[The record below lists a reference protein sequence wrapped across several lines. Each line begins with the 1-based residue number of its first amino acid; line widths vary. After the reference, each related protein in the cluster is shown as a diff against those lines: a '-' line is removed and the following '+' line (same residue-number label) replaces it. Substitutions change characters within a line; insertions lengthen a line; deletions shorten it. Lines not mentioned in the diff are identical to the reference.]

1 MKKLKTFFYSFK
13 NSILST
19 EYYKDIIKA
28 NVNFSIKYFVILSF
42 FASVITVAYMSV
54 TLVPKI
60 MSEIKFFYQ
69 EAENIYP
76 DDLTIEFKDGSWT
89 ANKEEPI
96 FIKSPNLPA
105 ETDIPSNLVVFD
117 KNGTIDKMGEY
128 DTLAIVNSE
137 NILYGQD
144 AELISSQ
151 SLKNIPNGTLNKE
164 AVKSKIASLGKF
176 LNFLPWIL
184 PIFLLIPMF
193 LFGFLGGSLFNI
205 LLAGIALYIALLLN
219 KRRIDFKSAFQ
230 ISVHSATVPVLIRV
244 LLTPFPEFNNYI
256 PGWFLAMTIGIA
268 LFFGFK
274 MEKSDLKKIE
284 GN

>member
-19 EYYKDIIKA
+19 EYYKDIVKA
-28 NVNFSIKYFVILSF
+28 DINFSIKYFFMLSF
-42 FASVITVAYMSV
+42 LASVLTVAYMSINLIPNM
-54 TLVPKI
+54 T
-60 MSEIKFFYQ
+60 SEIKIFYQ

-76 DDLTIEFKDGSWT
+76 DDLTVEFKDGSWT

-96 FIKSPNLPA
+96 FIKRPNLPVEA
-105 ETDIPSNLVVFD
+105 DIPSNLVVFD
-117 KNGTIDKMGEY
+117 KNGTIDKIKEY

-144 AELISSQ
+144 AELISTQ
-151 SLKNIPNGTLNKE
+151 PLKNIPNGTLNKE
-164 AVKSKIASLGKF
+164 AVISKMSGLNKLI
-176 LNFLPWIL
+176 NFLPFIL
-184 PIFLLIPMF
+184 PIFLLIPVF
-193 LFGFLGGSLFNI
+193 LFGFLGGSLFNVF
-205 LLAGIALYIALLLN
+205 LAGIGLFIALLLN

-230 ISVHSATVPVLIRV
+230 ISVHAATVPVLIRV
-244 LLTPFPEFNNYI
+244 FLTPFPEFNNYI
-256 PGWFLAMTIGIA
+256 PGWFLAMTIGIG

-274 MEKSDLKKIE
+274 MEKTDLKKIE

>member
-1 MKKLKTFFYSFK
+1 MKKIKTFFYSFK

-19 EYYKDIIKA
+19 EYYKDIVKA
-28 NVNFSIKYFVILSF
+28 DVNFSIKYFVMLSF
-42 FASVITVAYMSV
+42 LASVITVSYMSV
-54 TLVPKI
+54 TLVPKT

-76 DDLTIEFKDGSWT
+76 DDLVIEFKDSSWT

-96 FIKSPNLPA
+96 FIKSPNLPV
-105 ETDIPSNLVVFD
+105 ETGIPSNLVVFD
-117 KNGTIDKMGEY
+117 KNGTIDKMKEY

-144 AELISSQ
+144 AESVTSQ
-151 SLKNIPNGTLNKE
+151 PLKNIPNGTLNKE
-164 AVKSKIASLGKF
+164 AVLSKMGD
-176 LNFLPWIL
+176 LNKLINLLPFIL
-184 PIFLLIPMF
+184 PIFLLIPVF
-193 LFGFLGGSLFNI
+193 LFDFLGGSLFNI
-205 LLAGIALYIALLLN
+205 FLAGIGVYIALLIN

-230 ISVHSATVPVLIRV
+230 ISVHAATVPVLIRV

-256 PGWFLAMTIGIA
+256 PGWFLAMIIGIG

-274 MEKSDLKKIE
+274 MKKSDLKKIE